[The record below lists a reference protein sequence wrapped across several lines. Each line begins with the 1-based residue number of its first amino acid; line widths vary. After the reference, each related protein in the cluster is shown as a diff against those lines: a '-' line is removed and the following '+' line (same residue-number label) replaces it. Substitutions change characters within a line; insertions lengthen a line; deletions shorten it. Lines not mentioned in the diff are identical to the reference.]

1 MIALM
6 PVLQSIEKNLS
17 RDLLSRAWTKMVAP
31 DAPPV
36 SGHCAV
42 AAEALYHLLGGAQA
56 GLMPCVCKYH
66 WTDDGAVVPGR
77 GQDAKSDETHW
88 WIRLPRKGVRG
99 AGRVVDP
106 TAAQYNQPFPYDKGT
121 GRHFMAPHGGP
132 SKRAAILIARVR
144 ADLGDETITMMRNAM
159 IMAYKRSQAAYG
171 FNAS

>member
-1 MIALM
+1 MIALV

-17 RDLLSRAWTKMVAP
+17 RDLLSRAWAKMVAP

-77 GQDAKSDETHW
+77 GQYAKSDETHW